1 MVVDYGPILPVVFHA
16 CFDIS
21 VYSAVQTVKLIFF
34 DRFAIFISSCV
45 SGLPPSSRH
54 VAIASLHMDPLVH
67 KKSEIFQKE
76 KRKKTKR
83 FYLAKFIKRAKS
95 KVLIIPLLDQMFI
108 LMND

>member
-1 MVVDYGPILPVVFHA
+1 MIVDYGPILPVVSNF

-21 VYSAVQTVKLIFF
+21 VYSDVQTVKLIFS

-45 SGLPPSSRH
+45 RGLPPSSRH

-76 KRKKTKR
+76 REKK
-83 FYLAKFIKRAKS
+83 
-95 KVLIIPLLDQMFI
+95 
-108 LMND
+108 N